1 MATNEVTPAEYR
13 YYTVD
18 LLTNNVI
25 AEIPFTG
32 VSYSRALS
40 KAGSFSGDIPMI
52 DATSS
57 FNLYETTMPGKTAL
71 YVLRNGV
78 CVWGG
83 IIWSRSYSPAN
94 KTLTIDGQE
103 FISYLYHRAV
113 WQTLYYGSEGVYCS
127 KYQAGSG
134 TATVL
139 TDVDHGF
146 AIGDRVRVASLN
158 PAINGDH
165 VITATPSLASFS
177 FASAATLALSPS
189 TTGLARTIV
198 DSYEVVRDILGWLSD
213 DFGDNQFINDEIKPA
228 SEIEYSVV
236 NKVMTN
242 GLATLTTSLPHDLIE
257 GQLLQII
264 DVDAAIDGYRIITSI
279 PTSTSFTFQVE
290 GSSAN
295 VASAATSGLSTY
307 NVTSKSIVNN
317 LYYVTNK
324 LALNNIVTITTNAAH
339 NLVPGDEVSLSNVDT
354 NLNGTYTVATT
365 PTANTFT
372 YVKTVANIASTA
384 FPPVSISVTN
394 KILTNNVATLT
405 ANNHGYPPGQT
416 VTVVGV
422 DAVFDGSYAI
432 TAATT
437 NTFSY
442 SKTAANV
449 SSAATSGTASI
460 VGATASYKTAVLVT
474 STNHGLS
481 ATKTI
486 VVDIDDAAYDG
497 VKTVSSTV
505 NATTLKFTL
514 FSTLTAAAE
523 SVYGGTL
530 KWGSRAVAGT
540 YGSYSSNS
548 SIGIDTTVDLSGKY
562 LGATQQVFRGSEL
575 KYFGEILEDFAKNI
589 DGFEYRIDCDFSN
602 DEFTRTFR
610 FVPFIPPPQKINV
623 VNKQLTSNIA
633 TLTTEGA
640 HGLEPN
646 EEVVIADVGLNFN
659 GTYVVISAP
668 TSNTFTYQSYGNNVP
683 STACLGSIGSVHPL
697 SVLGADQYVFEYP
710 GNILDFKVD
719 ENAEDSATRMWVSGN
734 NEGLDGE
741 ASQPYAAATS
751 TDMLANGWPVLDLI
765 DEKNDVQTTIAGESA
780 LYDYAKEFLD
790 EARPPEATF
799 TIDVNGSI
807 NPVVGDYLPG
817 DWCSII
823 IDDEFVRLRLG
834 SDLEPRGDIIV
845 RKIVGYKVSV
855 PETPTFPEKVTL
867 ELISEW
873 KEDRKNA

>member
-236 NKVMTN
+236 SKVMTN

-307 NVTSKSIVNN
+307 NVTAKAIVNN
-317 LYYVTNK
+317 LYSVTNK
-324 LALNNIVTITTNAAH
+324 LASNNIVTLTTNVAH
-339 NLVPGDEVSLSNVDT
+339 NLVPGDEVSIALVDS
-354 NLNGTYTVATT
+354 NLNGTYTVLAT
-365 PTANTFT
+365 PAANTFT
-372 YVKTVANIASTA
+372 YAKTVTNIAST
-384 FPPVSISVTN
+384 VVT
-394 KILTNNVATLT
+394 
-405 ANNHGYPPGQT
+405 GGE
-416 VTVVGV
+416 
-422 DAVFDGSYAI
+422 
-432 TAATT
+432 
-437 NTFSY
+437 
-442 SKTAANV
+442 
-449 SSAATSGTASI
+449 
-460 VGATASYKTAVLVT
+460 ASYKTAVLVT

-481 ATKTI
+481 ARKTI

-505 NATTLKFTL
+505 DATTLKFTL
-514 FSTLTAAAE
+514 FSTLTAATE

-659 GTYVVISAP
+659 GTYVVLSAP

-734 NEGLDGE
+734 NDGLDGE

-765 DEKNDVQTTIAGESA
+765 DEKNDVQTSIAGESA

>member
-1 MATNEVTPAEYR
+1 MATNEITPAEYR

-134 TATVL
+134 TAPVL

-307 NVTSKSIVNN
+307 NVTAKAIVNN
-317 LYYVTNK
+317 LYSVTNK
-324 LALNNIVTITTNAAH
+324 LASNNIVTLTTNVAH
-339 NLVPGDEVSLSNVDT
+339 NLVPGDEVSIAKVDS
-354 NLNGTYTVATT
+354 NLNGTYTVLTT
-365 PTANTFT
+365 PAANTFT
-372 YVKTVANIASTA
+372 YAKTVTNIAST
-384 FPPVSISVTN
+384 VVT
-394 KILTNNVATLT
+394 
-405 ANNHGYPPGQT
+405 GGE
-416 VTVVGV
+416 
-422 DAVFDGSYAI
+422 
-432 TAATT
+432 
-437 NTFSY
+437 
-442 SKTAANV
+442 
-449 SSAATSGTASI
+449 
-460 VGATASYKTAVLVT
+460 ASYKTAVLVT

-481 ATKTI
+481 ARKTI

-514 FSTLTAAAE
+514 FSTLTAATE

-640 HGLEPN
+640 HGLEAN

-734 NEGLDGE
+734 NDGLDGE

-765 DEKNDVQTTIAGESA
+765 DEKNDVQTTIAGEAA

>member
-1 MATNEVTPAEYR
+1 MATNEVTPADYR

-134 TATVL
+134 TATVF
-139 TDVDHGF
+139 TDVEHGF

-177 FASAATLALSPS
+177 FASAASLALSPS
-189 TTGLARTIV
+189 STGLARTIV
-198 DSYEVVRDILGWLSD
+198 DSYEVVRDILGWLAD

-228 SEIEYSVV
+228 SEIEYSIV
-236 NKVMTN
+236 NKAMTS

-257 GQLLQII
+257 GQLLEII

-307 NVTSKSIVNN
+307 NVTAKAIVNN
-317 LYYVTNK
+317 LYSVTNK
-324 LALNNIVTITTNAAH
+324 LASNNIVTLTTNVAH
-339 NLVPGDEVSLSNVDT
+339 NLVPGDEVSIAQVDS
-354 NLNGTYTVATT
+354 NLNGTYTVLTT
-365 PTANTFT
+365 PAANTFT
-372 YVKTVANIASTA
+372 YAKTVTNIAST
-384 FPPVSISVTN
+384 VVT
-394 KILTNNVATLT
+394 
-405 ANNHGYPPGQT
+405 GGE
-416 VTVVGV
+416 
-422 DAVFDGSYAI
+422 
-432 TAATT
+432 
-437 NTFSY
+437 
-442 SKTAANV
+442 
-449 SSAATSGTASI
+449 
-460 VGATASYKTAVLVT
+460 ASYKTAVLVT

-481 ATKTI
+481 AGKTI
-486 VVDIDDAAYDG
+486 VVEIDDAAYDG
-497 VKTVSSTV
+497 VKTVSSIV
-505 NATTLKFTL
+505 DATTLKFTL
-514 FSTLTAAAE
+514 FSTLTAATE
-523 SVYGGTL
+523 SVFGGTL

-589 DGFEYRIDCDFSN
+589 DGFEYRIDCDFFN

-640 HGLEPN
+640 HGLEVN

-659 GTYVVISAP
+659 GTYVVLSAP

-734 NEGLDGE
+734 NDGLDGE

-765 DEKNDVQTTIAGESA
+765 DEKNDVQTSIAGEAA

-799 TIDVNGSI
+799 TIEVNGSI

-855 PETPTFPEKVTL
+855 PDTPTFPEKVSL

>member
-1 MATNEVTPAEYR
+1 MATNEVTPADYR

-134 TATVL
+134 TATVF

-146 AIGDRVRVASLN
+146 AVGDKVRVASLN

-165 VITATPSLASFS
+165 TITATPSLASFS

-189 TTGLARTIV
+189 STGLARTIV

-228 SEIEYSVV
+228 SEIEYSIV
-236 NKVMTN
+236 NKSMTS

-257 GQLLQII
+257 GQLLEII

-290 GSSAN
+290 GSSA
-295 VASAATSGLSTY
+295 SISSTATSGLSTY
-307 NVTSKSIVNN
+307 NVTAKAIVNN
-317 LYYVTNK
+317 LYSVTNK
-324 LALNNIVTITTNAAH
+324 LASNNVVTLTTNVAH
-339 NLVPGDEVSLSNVDT
+339 NLVPGDEVSIANVDS
-354 NLNGTYTVATT
+354 NLNGTYTVLTT
-365 PTANTFT
+365 PAANTFT
-372 YVKTVANIASTA
+372 YAKTVTNIAST
-384 FPPVSISVTN
+384 VVT
-394 KILTNNVATLT
+394 
-405 ANNHGYPPGQT
+405 GGE
-416 VTVVGV
+416 
-422 DAVFDGSYAI
+422 
-432 TAATT
+432 
-437 NTFSY
+437 
-442 SKTAANV
+442 
-449 SSAATSGTASI
+449 
-460 VGATASYKTAVLVT
+460 ASYKTAVLVT

-481 ATKTI
+481 AGKTI
-486 VVDIDDAAYDG
+486 VVEIDDATYDG
-497 VKTVSSTV
+497 VKTVSSIV
-505 NATTLKFTL
+505 DATTLKFTL
-514 FSTLTAAAE
+514 FSTLTAATE
-523 SVYGGTL
+523 SVFGGTL

-589 DGFEYRIDCDFSN
+589 DGFEYRIDCDFFN

-633 TLTTEGA
+633 TLTTEVA
-640 HGLEPN
+640 HGLEVN
-646 EEVVIADVGLNFN
+646 EEIVIADVGLNFN
-659 GTYVVISAP
+659 GTYVVLSTP

-751 TDMLANGWPVLDLI
+751 TDMLATGWPVLDLI

-799 TIDVNGSI
+799 TIEVNGSI

-845 RKIVGYKVSV
+845 RKIIGYKVSV
-855 PETPTFPEKVTL
+855 PDTPTFPEKVSL

>member
-139 TDVDHGF
+139 TDVEHGF

-189 TTGLARTIV
+189 STGLARTIV

-307 NVTSKSIVNN
+307 NVTAKAIVNN
-317 LYYVTNK
+317 LYSVTNK
-324 LALNNIVTITTNAAH
+324 LASNNIVTLTTNVAH
-339 NLVPGDEVSLSNVDT
+339 NLVPGDEVSIALVDS
-354 NLNGTYTVATT
+354 NLNGTYTVLAT
-365 PTANTFT
+365 PAANTFT
-372 YVKTVANIASTA
+372 YAKTVTNIAST
-384 FPPVSISVTN
+384 VVT
-394 KILTNNVATLT
+394 
-405 ANNHGYPPGQT
+405 GGE
-416 VTVVGV
+416 
-422 DAVFDGSYAI
+422 
-432 TAATT
+432 
-437 NTFSY
+437 
-442 SKTAANV
+442 
-449 SSAATSGTASI
+449 
-460 VGATASYKTAVLVT
+460 ASYKTAVLVT

-481 ATKTI
+481 AGKTI
-486 VVDIDDAAYDG
+486 VVEIDDAAYDG

-505 NATTLKFTL
+505 DATTLKFTL
-514 FSTLTAAAE
+514 FSTLTAATE

-640 HGLEPN
+640 HGLEVN

-659 GTYVVISAP
+659 GTYVVLSAP

-734 NEGLDGE
+734 NDGLDGE

-765 DEKNDVQTTIAGESA
+765 DEKNDVQTTIAGEAA

-799 TIDVNGSI
+799 TIEVNGSI

-855 PETPTFPEKVTL
+855 PDTPTFPEKVSL

>member
-1 MATNEVTPAEYR
+1 MATNEVTPADYR

-32 VSYSRALS
+32 VSYERALS
-40 KAGSFSGDIPMI
+40 KAGSFSGTIPMI

-127 KYQAGSG
+127 KYQAASG
-134 TATVL
+134 TATVF

-146 AIGDRVRVASLN
+146 AVGDKVRVASLN

-165 VITATPSLASFS
+165 TITAIPSLASFS

-189 TTGLARTIV
+189 STGLARTIV
-198 DSYEVVRDILGWLSD
+198 DSYEVVRDILGWLAD

-228 SEIEYSVV
+228 SEIEYSIV
-236 NKVMTN
+236 NKAMTS

-257 GQLLQII
+257 GQLLEIV

-307 NVTSKSIVNN
+307 NVTAKAIVNN
-317 LYYVTNK
+317 LYSVTNK
-324 LALNNIVTITTNAAH
+324 LASNNIVTLTTNVAH
-339 NLVPGDEVSLSNVDT
+339 NLVPGDEVSIAKVDS
-354 NLNGTYTVATT
+354 NLNGTYTVLTT
-365 PTANTFT
+365 PAANTFT
-372 YVKTVANIASTA
+372 YAKTVTNIAST
-384 FPPVSISVTN
+384 VVT
-394 KILTNNVATLT
+394 
-405 ANNHGYPPGQT
+405 GGE
-416 VTVVGV
+416 
-422 DAVFDGSYAI
+422 
-432 TAATT
+432 
-437 NTFSY
+437 
-442 SKTAANV
+442 
-449 SSAATSGTASI
+449 
-460 VGATASYKTAVLVT
+460 ASYKTAVLVT

-481 ATKTI
+481 AGKTI
-486 VVDIDDAAYDG
+486 VVEIDDAAYDG
-497 VKTVSSTV
+497 VKTVSSIV
-505 NATTLKFTL
+505 DATTLKFTL
-514 FSTLTAAAE
+514 FSTLTAATE
-523 SVYGGTL
+523 SVFGGTL

-589 DGFEYRIDCDFSN
+589 DGFEYRIDCDFFN

-640 HGLEPN
+640 HGLEVN

-659 GTYVVISAP
+659 GTYVVLSTP
-668 TSNTFTYQSYGNNVP
+668 TSNTFTYQSYGNNGP

-719 ENAEDSATRMWVSGN
+719 ENAEDSATRMWVTGN
-734 NEGLDGE
+734 NDGLDGE

-765 DEKNDVQTTIAGESA
+765 DEKNDVETTIAGEEA

-855 PETPTFPEKVTL
+855 PDTPTFPEKVSL

>member
-1 MATNEVTPAEYR
+1 MATNEVTPADYR

-134 TATVL
+134 TATVF
-139 TDVDHGF
+139 TDVEHGF

-177 FASAATLALSPS
+177 FASAASLALSPS
-189 TTGLARTIV
+189 STGLARTIV
-198 DSYEVVRDILGWLSD
+198 DSYEVVRDILGWLAD

-228 SEIEYSVV
+228 SEIEYSIV
-236 NKVMTN
+236 NKAMTS

-257 GQLLQII
+257 GQLLEII

-307 NVTSKSIVNN
+307 NVTAKAIVNN
-317 LYYVTNK
+317 LYSVTNK
-324 LALNNIVTITTNAAH
+324 LASNNIVTLTTNAAH
-339 NLVPGDEVSLSNVDT
+339 NLVPGDEVSIANVDS
-354 NLNGTYTVATT
+354 NLNGTYTVLTT
-365 PTANTFT
+365 PAANTFT
-372 YVKTVANIASTA
+372 YAKTVTNIAST
-384 FPPVSISVTN
+384 VVT
-394 KILTNNVATLT
+394 
-405 ANNHGYPPGQT
+405 GGE
-416 VTVVGV
+416 
-422 DAVFDGSYAI
+422 
-432 TAATT
+432 
-437 NTFSY
+437 
-442 SKTAANV
+442 
-449 SSAATSGTASI
+449 
-460 VGATASYKTAVLVT
+460 ASYKTAVLVT

-481 ATKTI
+481 ARKTI

-497 VKTVSSTV
+497 VKTVSSIV
-505 NATTLKFTL
+505 DATTLKFTL
-514 FSTLTAAAE
+514 FSTLTAATE
-523 SVYGGTL
+523 SVFGGTL

-548 SIGIDTTVDLSGKY
+548 SIGIDTTNNLSGKY

-589 DGFEYRIDCDFSN
+589 DGFEYRIDCDFFN

-640 HGLEPN
+640 HGLEVN
-646 EEVVIADVGLNFN
+646 EEIVIADVGLNFN
-659 GTYVVISAP
+659 GTYVVLSTP

-734 NEGLDGE
+734 NDGLDGE

-765 DEKNDVQTTIAGESA
+765 DEKNDVETTIAGEAA

-799 TIDVNGSI
+799 TIEVNGSI

-817 DWCSII
+817 D
-823 IDDEFVRLRLG
+823 FV
-834 SDLEPRGDIIV
+834 
-845 RKIVGYKVSV
+845 
-855 PETPTFPEKVTL
+855 
-867 ELISEW
+867 
-873 KEDRKNA
+873 

>member
-1 MATNEVTPAEYR
+1 MATNEVTPADYR

-134 TATVL
+134 TATVF

-146 AIGDRVRVASLN
+146 AIGDKVRVASLN

-165 VITATPSLASFS
+165 TITAIPSLASFS

-189 TTGLARTIV
+189 STGLARTIV

-228 SEIEYSVV
+228 SEIEYSIV
-236 NKVMTN
+236 NKSMTS

-257 GQLLQII
+257 GQLLEII
-264 DVDAAIDGYRIITSI
+264 DVDPAIDGYRIITSI

-290 GSSAN
+290 GSSA
-295 VASAATSGLSTY
+295 SISSTATSGLSTY
-307 NVTSKSIVNN
+307 NVTAKAIVNN
-317 LYYVTNK
+317 LYSVTNK
-324 LALNNIVTITTNAAH
+324 LASNNIVTLTTNVAH
-339 NLVPGDEVSLSNVDT
+339 NLVPGDEVSIAKVDS
-354 NLNGTYTVATT
+354 NLNGTYTVLTT
-365 PTANTFT
+365 PAANTFT
-372 YVKTVANIASTA
+372 YAKTVTNIASTA
-384 FPPVSISVTN
+384 VT
-394 KILTNNVATLT
+394 
-405 ANNHGYPPGQT
+405 GGE
-416 VTVVGV
+416 
-422 DAVFDGSYAI
+422 
-432 TAATT
+432 
-437 NTFSY
+437 
-442 SKTAANV
+442 
-449 SSAATSGTASI
+449 
-460 VGATASYKTAVLVT
+460 ASYKTAVLVT

-481 ATKTI
+481 AGKTI
-486 VVDIDDAAYDG
+486 VVEIDDATYDG
-497 VKTVSSTV
+497 VKTVSSIV

-514 FSTLTAAAE
+514 FSTLTAATE
-523 SVYGGTL
+523 SVFGGTL

-589 DGFEYRIDCDFSN
+589 DGFEYRIDCDFFN

-640 HGLEPN
+640 HGLEVN
-646 EEVVIADVGLNFN
+646 EEVVVADVGLNFN
-659 GTYVVISAP
+659 GTYVVLSTP

-734 NEGLDGE
+734 NDGLDGE

-765 DEKNDVQTTIAGESA
+765 DEKNDVQTSIAGEAA

-799 TIDVNGSI
+799 TIEVNGSI

-855 PETPTFPEKVTL
+855 PDTPTFPEKVSL

>member
-1 MATNEVTPAEYR
+1 MATNEITPAEYR

-32 VSYSRALS
+32 VSYERALS
-40 KAGSFSGDIPMI
+40 KAGSFSGTIPMI
-52 DATSS
+52 EATSS
-57 FNLYETTMPGKTAL
+57 LNLYETTMPGKTAL

-83 IIWSRSYSPAN
+83 IIWSRSYSPSS
-94 KTLTIDGQE
+94 KTLNVDGQE

-113 WQTLYYGSEGVYCS
+113 WQTLYYGSEGVFCS
-127 KYQAGSG
+127 KYQAASG
-134 TATVL
+134 TATVF
-139 TDVDHGF
+139 TDVNHGF
-146 AIGDRVRVASLN
+146 LVGDKVRVASLN

-165 VITATPSLASFS
+165 AITATPSLASFS
-177 FASAATLALSPS
+177 FATAATLALSPS
-189 TTGLARTIV
+189 STGLARTIV
-198 DSYEVVRDILGWLSD
+198 DSYEVARDILGWLSD

-257 GQLLQII
+257 GQLLEII
-264 DVDAAIDGYRIITSI
+264 DVDAAIDGYRTISSI
-279 PTSTSFTFQVE
+279 STSTSFTFQVE

-295 VASAATSGLSTY
+295 VASAATSGLNTY
-307 NVTSKSIVNN
+307 NVTSKAIVNN
-317 LYYVTNK
+317 LYSVTNK
-324 LALNNIVTITTNAAH
+324 LASNNIVTLTTNVAH
-339 NLVPGDEVSLSNVDT
+339 NLVPGDEVSIATVDS
-354 NLNGTYTVATT
+354 NLNGTYTVLTT
-365 PTANTFT
+365 PASNTFT
-372 YVKTVANIASTA
+372 YAKTVDNIAST
-384 FPPVSISVTN
+384 VVT
-394 KILTNNVATLT
+394 
-405 ANNHGYPPGQT
+405 GGE
-416 VTVVGV
+416 
-422 DAVFDGSYAI
+422 
-432 TAATT
+432 
-437 NTFSY
+437 
-442 SKTAANV
+442 
-449 SSAATSGTASI
+449 
-460 VGATASYKTAVLVT
+460 ASYKTAVLVT

-481 ATKTI
+481 ARKTI
-486 VVDIDDAAYDG
+486 VVEIDDAAYDG

-505 NATTLKFTL
+505 DATTLKFTL
-514 FSTLTAAAE
+514 FSTLTAATE
-523 SVYGGTL
+523 SVFGGTL

-548 SIGIDTTVDLSGKY
+548 NVGIDTTNNLSGKY
-562 LGATQQVFRGSEL
+562 LGATQQVFRGSDL
-575 KYFGEILEDFAKNI
+575 RYFGEILEDFSKSI
-589 DGFEYRIDCDFSN
+589 DGFEYRIDCDFAN

-640 HGLEPN
+640 HGLEAN
-646 EEVVIADVGLNFN
+646 EEIVVSDVGLNFN
-659 GTYVVISAP
+659 GTVTVISAP
-668 TSNTFTYQSYGNNVP
+668 TANTFTYQSYGNNVP

-734 NEGLDGE
+734 NDGLDGE

-751 TDMLANGWPVLDLI
+751 TDMLAGGWPVLDLI
-765 DEKNDVQTTIAGESA
+765 EEKNDVQTAIAGEEA
-780 LYDYAKEFLD
+780 LYEYAKDFLD

-799 TIDVNGSI
+799 SIDVNGSI

-855 PETPTFPEKVTL
+855 PDTPTFPEKVTL

-873 KEDRKNA
+873 KEDGKNA

>member
-1 MATNEVTPAEYR
+1 MATNEVTPADYR

-134 TATVL
+134 TATVF

-146 AIGDRVRVASLN
+146 AIGDKVRVASLN

-165 VITATPSLASFS
+165 TITATPSLASFS

-189 TTGLARTIV
+189 STGLARTIV

-228 SEIEYSVV
+228 SEIEYSIV
-236 NKVMTN
+236 NKAMTS

-257 GQLLQII
+257 GQLLEII

-307 NVTSKSIVNN
+307 NVTAKAIVNN
-317 LYYVTNK
+317 LYSVTNK
-324 LALNNIVTITTNAAH
+324 LASNNIVTLTTNAAH
-339 NLVPGDEVSLSNVDT
+339 NLVPGDEVSIAKVDS
-354 NLNGTYTVATT
+354 NLNGTYTVLTT
-365 PTANTFT
+365 PAANTFT
-372 YVKTVANIASTA
+372 YAKTVTNIAST
-384 FPPVSISVTN
+384 VVT
-394 KILTNNVATLT
+394 
-405 ANNHGYPPGQT
+405 GGE
-416 VTVVGV
+416 
-422 DAVFDGSYAI
+422 
-432 TAATT
+432 
-437 NTFSY
+437 
-442 SKTAANV
+442 
-449 SSAATSGTASI
+449 
-460 VGATASYKTAVLVT
+460 ASYKTAVLVT

-481 ATKTI
+481 ARKTI

-497 VKTVSSTV
+497 VKTVSSIV
-505 NATTLKFTL
+505 DATTLKFTL
-514 FSTLTAAAE
+514 FSTLTAATE
-523 SVYGGTL
+523 SVFGGTL

-548 SIGIDTTVDLSGKY
+548 SIGIDTTNNLSGKY

-589 DGFEYRIDCDFSN
+589 DGFEYRIDCDFTN

-640 HGLEPN
+640 HGLEVN
-646 EEVVIADVGLNFN
+646 EEIVIADVGLNFN
-659 GTYVVISAP
+659 GTYVVLSTP

-734 NEGLDGE
+734 NDGLDGE

-751 TDMLANGWPVLDLI
+751 TDMLAGGWPVLDLI
-765 DEKNDVQTTIAGESA
+765 EEKNDVQTSIAGEAA

-799 TIDVNGSI
+799 TIEVNGSI

-855 PETPTFPEKVTL
+855 PDTPTFPEKVSL

>member
-25 AEIPFTG
+25 AEIPFTS
-32 VSYSRALS
+32 VSYERALS
-40 KAGSFSGDIPMI
+40 KAGSFSGTIPMI
-52 DATSS
+52 EATASY
-57 FNLYETTMPGKTAL
+57 NLYETTMPGKTAL

-83 IIWSRSYSPAN
+83 IIWSRSYSPSS
-94 KTLTIDGQE
+94 KTLNVDGQE

-113 WQTLYYGSEGVYCS
+113 WQTLYYGSEGVFCS
-127 KYQAGSG
+127 KYQAASG
-134 TATVL
+134 TATVF
-139 TDVDHGF
+139 TDVNHGF
-146 AIGDRVRVASLN
+146 LVGDKVRVASLN

-189 TTGLARTIV
+189 STGLARTIV
-198 DSYEVVRDILGWLSD
+198 DSYEVARDILGWLSD
-213 DFGDNQFINDEIKPA
+213 DFGDNKFVNDEIRPA
-228 SEIEYSVV
+228 SQIEYSVV

-257 GQLLQII
+257 GQLLEII
-264 DVDAAIDGYRIITSI
+264 DVDAAIDGYRTISSI

-295 VASAATSGLSTY
+295 VASAATSGLNTY
-307 NVTSKSIVNN
+307 NVTSKAIVNN
-317 LYYVTNK
+317 LYSVTNK
-324 LALNNIVTITTNAAH
+324 LASNNIVTLTTNVAH
-339 NLVPGDEVSLSNVDT
+339 NLVPGDEVSIATVDS
-354 NLNGTYTVATT
+354 NLNGTYTVLTT
-365 PTANTFT
+365 PASNTFT
-372 YVKTVANIASTA
+372 YAKTVDNIAST
-384 FPPVSISVTN
+384 VVT
-394 KILTNNVATLT
+394 
-405 ANNHGYPPGQT
+405 GGE
-416 VTVVGV
+416 
-422 DAVFDGSYAI
+422 
-432 TAATT
+432 
-437 NTFSY
+437 
-442 SKTAANV
+442 
-449 SSAATSGTASI
+449 
-460 VGATASYKTAVLVT
+460 ASYKTAVLVT

-481 ATKTI
+481 AGKTI
-486 VVDIDDAAYDG
+486 VVEIDDAAYDG

-505 NATTLKFTL
+505 DATTLKFTL
-514 FSTLTAAAE
+514 FSTLTAATE
-523 SVYGGTL
+523 SVFGGTL

-548 SIGIDTTVDLSGKY
+548 SVGIDVTADLSGKY
-562 LGATQQVFRGSEL
+562 LGATQQVFRGSDL
-575 KYFGEILEDFAKNI
+575 RYFGEILEDFSKSI
-589 DGFEYRIDCDFSN
+589 DGFEYRIDCDFAN

-640 HGLEPN
+640 HGLEAN
-646 EEVVIADVGLNFN
+646 EEIVVSDVGLNFN
-659 GTYVVISAP
+659 GTVTVISAP
-668 TSNTFTYQSYGNNVP
+668 TANTFTYQSYGNNVP

-734 NEGLDGE
+734 NDGLDGE

-751 TDMLANGWPVLDLI
+751 TDMLAGGWPVLDLI
-765 DEKNDVQTTIAGESA
+765 EEKNDVQTAIAGEEA
-780 LYDYAKEFLD
+780 LYEYAKDFLD

-799 TIDVNGSI
+799 SIDVNGSI

-855 PETPTFPEKVTL
+855 PDTPTFPEKVTL

-873 KEDRKNA
+873 KEDGKNA

>member
-189 TTGLARTIV
+189 STGLARTIV

-236 NKVMTN
+236 SKVMTN

-307 NVTSKSIVNN
+307 NVTAKAIVNN
-317 LYYVTNK
+317 LYSVTNK
-324 LALNNIVTITTNAAH
+324 LASNNIVTLTTNVAH
-339 NLVPGDEVSLSNVDT
+339 NLVPGDEVSIALVDS
-354 NLNGTYTVATT
+354 NLNGTYTVLTT
-365 PTANTFT
+365 PAANTFT
-372 YVKTVANIASTA
+372 YAKTVTNIAST
-384 FPPVSISVTN
+384 VVT
-394 KILTNNVATLT
+394 
-405 ANNHGYPPGQT
+405 GGE
-416 VTVVGV
+416 
-422 DAVFDGSYAI
+422 
-432 TAATT
+432 
-437 NTFSY
+437 
-442 SKTAANV
+442 
-449 SSAATSGTASI
+449 
-460 VGATASYKTAVLVT
+460 ASYKTAVLVT

-481 ATKTI
+481 ARKTI

-505 NATTLKFTL
+505 DATTLKFTL
-514 FSTLTAAAE
+514 FSTLTAATE

-659 GTYVVISAP
+659 GTYVVLSAP

-734 NEGLDGE
+734 NDGLDGE

-765 DEKNDVQTTIAGESA
+765 DEKNDVQTTIAGEAA

-799 TIDVNGSI
+799 TIEVNGSI

-855 PETPTFPEKVTL
+855 PDTPTFPEKVSL

>member
-189 TTGLARTIV
+189 STGLARTIV

-236 NKVMTN
+236 NKTMTN

-307 NVTSKSIVNN
+307 NVTAKAIVNN
-317 LYYVTNK
+317 LYSVTNK
-324 LALNNIVTITTNAAH
+324 LASNNIVTLTTNVAH
-339 NLVPGDEVSLSNVDT
+339 NLVPGDEVSIALVDS
-354 NLNGTYTVATT
+354 NLNGTYTVLAT
-365 PTANTFT
+365 PAANTFT
-372 YVKTVANIASTA
+372 YAKTVTNIAST
-384 FPPVSISVTN
+384 VVT
-394 KILTNNVATLT
+394 
-405 ANNHGYPPGQT
+405 GGE
-416 VTVVGV
+416 
-422 DAVFDGSYAI
+422 
-432 TAATT
+432 
-437 NTFSY
+437 
-442 SKTAANV
+442 
-449 SSAATSGTASI
+449 
-460 VGATASYKTAVLVT
+460 ASYKTAVLVT

-481 ATKTI
+481 ARKTI

-505 NATTLKFTL
+505 DATTLKFTL
-514 FSTLTAAAE
+514 FSTLTAATE

-659 GTYVVISAP
+659 GTYVVLSAP

-734 NEGLDGE
+734 NDGLDGE

-765 DEKNDVQTTIAGESA
+765 DEKNDVQTTIAGEAA

-799 TIDVNGSI
+799 TIEVNGSI

-855 PETPTFPEKVTL
+855 PDTPTFPEKVSL

>member
-83 IIWSRSYSPAN
+83 IIWSRSYSPAS

-236 NKVMTN
+236 NKTMTN

-307 NVTSKSIVNN
+307 NVTAKAIVNN
-317 LYYVTNK
+317 LYSVTNK
-324 LALNNIVTITTNAAH
+324 LASNNIVTLTTNVAH
-339 NLVPGDEVSLSNVDT
+339 NLVPGDEVSIALVDS
-354 NLNGTYTVATT
+354 NLNGTYTVLAT
-365 PTANTFT
+365 PAANTFT
-372 YVKTVANIASTA
+372 YAKTVTNIAST
-384 FPPVSISVTN
+384 VVT
-394 KILTNNVATLT
+394 
-405 ANNHGYPPGQT
+405 GGE
-416 VTVVGV
+416 
-422 DAVFDGSYAI
+422 
-432 TAATT
+432 
-437 NTFSY
+437 
-442 SKTAANV
+442 
-449 SSAATSGTASI
+449 
-460 VGATASYKTAVLVT
+460 ASYKTAVLVT

-481 ATKTI
+481 ARKTI

-505 NATTLKFTL
+505 DATTLKFTL
-514 FSTLTAAAE
+514 FSTLTAATE

-659 GTYVVISAP
+659 GTYVVLSAP

-734 NEGLDGE
+734 NDGLDGE

-765 DEKNDVQTTIAGESA
+765 DEKNDVQTTIAGEAA

-799 TIDVNGSI
+799 TIEVNGSI

-855 PETPTFPEKVTL
+855 PDTPTFPEKVSL

>member
-1 MATNEVTPAEYR
+1 MATNEVTPADYR

-127 KYQAGSG
+127 KYQAASG

-146 AIGDRVRVASLN
+146 AIGDKVRVASLN

-165 VITATPSLASFS
+165 TITAIPSLASFS

-189 TTGLARTIV
+189 STGLARTIV

-228 SEIEYSVV
+228 SEIEYSIV
-236 NKVMTN
+236 NKVMTS

-257 GQLLQII
+257 GQLLEIV

-290 GSSAN
+290 GSSAS
-295 VASAATSGLSTY
+295 VASTATSGLSTY
-307 NVTSKSIVNN
+307 SVTAKAIVNN
-317 LYYVTNK
+317 LYSVTNK
-324 LALNNIVTITTNAAH
+324 LASNNIVTLTTNVAH
-339 NLVPGDEVSLSNVDT
+339 NLVPGDEVSIALVDS
-354 NLNGTYTVATT
+354 NLNGTYTVLTT
-365 PTANTFT
+365 PAANTFT
-372 YVKTVANIASTA
+372 YAKTVANIASTA
-384 FPPVSISVTN
+384 VT
-394 KILTNNVATLT
+394 
-405 ANNHGYPPGQT
+405 GGE
-416 VTVVGV
+416 
-422 DAVFDGSYAI
+422 
-432 TAATT
+432 
-437 NTFSY
+437 
-442 SKTAANV
+442 
-449 SSAATSGTASI
+449 
-460 VGATASYKTAVLVT
+460 ASYKTAVLVT
-474 STNHGLS
+474 SINHGLS
-481 ATKTI
+481 AGKTI
-486 VVDIDDAAYDG
+486 VVEIDDAAYDG
-497 VKTVSSTV
+497 VKTVSSIV

-514 FSTLTAAAE
+514 FSTLTAATE
-523 SVYGGTL
+523 SVFGGTL

-589 DGFEYRIDCDFSN
+589 DGFEYRIDCDFAN

-633 TLTTEGA
+633 TLTTQGA
-640 HGLEPN
+640 HGLEVN
-646 EEVVIADVGLNFN
+646 EEIVIADVGLNFN
-659 GTYVVISAP
+659 GTYVVLSTP
-668 TSNTFTYQSYGNNVP
+668 TSNTFTYKSYGNNVP

-751 TDMLANGWPVLDLI
+751 TDMLATGWPVLDLI

-799 TIDVNGSI
+799 TIEVNGSI

-845 RKIVGYKVSV
+845 RKIIGYKVSV
-855 PETPTFPEKVTL
+855 PDTPTFPEKVSL

>member
-307 NVTSKSIVNN
+307 NVTAKAIVNN
-317 LYYVTNK
+317 LYSVTNK
-324 LALNNIVTITTNAAH
+324 LASNNIVTLTTNVAH
-339 NLVPGDEVSLSNVDT
+339 NLVPGDEVSIAKVDS
-354 NLNGTYTVATT
+354 NLNGTYTVLTT
-365 PTANTFT
+365 PAANTFT
-372 YVKTVANIASTA
+372 YAKTVTNIAST
-384 FPPVSISVTN
+384 VVT
-394 KILTNNVATLT
+394 
-405 ANNHGYPPGQT
+405 GGE
-416 VTVVGV
+416 
-422 DAVFDGSYAI
+422 
-432 TAATT
+432 
-437 NTFSY
+437 
-442 SKTAANV
+442 
-449 SSAATSGTASI
+449 
-460 VGATASYKTAVLVT
+460 ASYKTAVLVT

-481 ATKTI
+481 ARKTI

-514 FSTLTAAAE
+514 FSTLTAATE

-640 HGLEPN
+640 HGLEAN

-659 GTYVVISAP
+659 GTYVVLSAP

-734 NEGLDGE
+734 NDGLDGE

-765 DEKNDVQTTIAGESA
+765 DEKNDVQTTIAGEAA

-799 TIDVNGSI
+799 TIEVNGSI

>member
-1 MATNEVTPAEYR
+1 MATNEVTPADYR

-134 TATVL
+134 TATVF

-146 AIGDRVRVASLN
+146 AIGNKVRVASLN

-165 VITATPSLASFS
+165 TITATPSLASFS

-189 TTGLARTIV
+189 STGLARTIV

-228 SEIEYSVV
+228 SEIEYSIV
-236 NKVMTN
+236 NKSMTS

-257 GQLLQII
+257 GQLLEII

-290 GSSAN
+290 GSSAS

-307 NVTSKSIVNN
+307 NVTAKAIVNN
-317 LYYVTNK
+317 LYSVTNK
-324 LALNNIVTITTNAAH
+324 LASNNIVTLTTNVAH
-339 NLVPGDEVSLSNVDT
+339 NLVPGDEVSIAKVDS
-354 NLNGTYTVATT
+354 NLNGTYTVLTT
-365 PTANTFT
+365 PAANTFT
-372 YVKTVANIASTA
+372 YAKTVTNIAST
-384 FPPVSISVTN
+384 VVT
-394 KILTNNVATLT
+394 
-405 ANNHGYPPGQT
+405 GGE
-416 VTVVGV
+416 
-422 DAVFDGSYAI
+422 
-432 TAATT
+432 
-437 NTFSY
+437 
-442 SKTAANV
+442 
-449 SSAATSGTASI
+449 
-460 VGATASYKTAVLVT
+460 ASYKTAVLVT

-481 ATKTI
+481 ARKTI
-486 VVDIDDAAYDG
+486 VVEIDDAAYDG
-497 VKTVSSTV
+497 VKIVSSIV
-505 NATTLKFTL
+505 DATTLKFTL
-514 FSTLTAAAE
+514 FSTLTAATE
-523 SVYGGTL
+523 SVFGGTL

-589 DGFEYRIDCDFSN
+589 DGFEYRIDCDFFN

-633 TLTTEGA
+633 TLTTQGA
-640 HGLEPN
+640 HGLEVN
-646 EEVVIADVGLNFN
+646 EEVVVADVGLNFN
-659 GTYVVISAP
+659 GTYVVLSTP
-668 TSNTFTYQSYGNNVP
+668 TSNTFTYKSYGNNVP

-734 NEGLDGE
+734 NDGLDGE

-765 DEKNDVQTTIAGESA
+765 EEKNDVQTSIAGEAA

-799 TIDVNGSI
+799 TIEVNGSI

-855 PETPTFPEKVTL
+855 PDTPTFPEKVSL

>member
-83 IIWSRSYSPAN
+83 IIWSRSYSPAS

-307 NVTSKSIVNN
+307 NVTAKAIVNN
-317 LYYVTNK
+317 LYSVTNK
-324 LALNNIVTITTNAAH
+324 LASNNIVTLTTNVAH
-339 NLVPGDEVSLSNVDT
+339 NLVPGDEVSIAKVDS
-354 NLNGTYTVATT
+354 NLNGTYTVLAT
-365 PTANTFT
+365 PAANTFT
-372 YVKTVANIASTA
+372 YAKTVTNIAST
-384 FPPVSISVTN
+384 VVT
-394 KILTNNVATLT
+394 
-405 ANNHGYPPGQT
+405 GGE
-416 VTVVGV
+416 
-422 DAVFDGSYAI
+422 
-432 TAATT
+432 
-437 NTFSY
+437 
-442 SKTAANV
+442 
-449 SSAATSGTASI
+449 
-460 VGATASYKTAVLVT
+460 ASYKTAVLVT

-481 ATKTI
+481 ARKTI

-505 NATTLKFTL
+505 DATTLKFTL
-514 FSTLTAAAE
+514 FSTLTAATE

-659 GTYVVISAP
+659 GTYVVLSAP

-734 NEGLDGE
+734 NDGLDGE

-765 DEKNDVQTTIAGESA
+765 DEKNDVQTTIAGEAA

-799 TIDVNGSI
+799 TIEVNGSI

-855 PETPTFPEKVTL
+855 PDTPTFPEKVSL

>member
-1 MATNEVTPAEYR
+1 MATNEITPAEYR

-257 GQLLQII
+257 GQLLEII

-290 GSSAN
+290 GSSAS

-317 LYYVTNK
+317 LYSVTNK
-324 LALNNIVTITTNAAH
+324 LASNNIVTLTTNAAH
-339 NLVPGDEVSLSNVDT
+339 NLVPGDEVSIAKVDS
-354 NLNGTYTVATT
+354 NLNGTYTVLTT
-365 PTANTFT
+365 PAANTFT
-372 YVKTVANIASTA
+372 YAKTVTNIAST
-384 FPPVSISVTN
+384 VVT
-394 KILTNNVATLT
+394 
-405 ANNHGYPPGQT
+405 GGE
-416 VTVVGV
+416 
-422 DAVFDGSYAI
+422 
-432 TAATT
+432 
-437 NTFSY
+437 
-442 SKTAANV
+442 
-449 SSAATSGTASI
+449 
-460 VGATASYKTAVLVT
+460 ASYKTAVLVT

-481 ATKTI
+481 ARKTI

-505 NATTLKFTL
+505 DATTLKFTL

-623 VNKQLTSNIA
+623 INKQLTSNIA

-640 HGLEPN
+640 HGLEAN

-659 GTYVVISAP
+659 GTYVVLSAP

-734 NEGLDGE
+734 NDGLDGE

-765 DEKNDVQTTIAGESA
+765 DEKNDVQTSIAGEAA

-799 TIDVNGSI
+799 TIEVNGSI

>member
-146 AIGDRVRVASLN
+146 VIGDRVRVASLN

-177 FASAATLALSPS
+177 FASAASLALSPS

-257 GQLLQII
+257 GQLLQIV

-317 LYYVTNK
+317 LYSVTNK
-324 LALNNIVTITTNAAH
+324 LASNNIVTLTTNVAH
-339 NLVPGDEVSLSNVDT
+339 NLVPGDEVSIALVDS
-354 NLNGTYTVATT
+354 NLNGTYTVLAT
-365 PTANTFT
+365 PAANTFT
-372 YVKTVANIASTA
+372 YAKTVTNIAST
-384 FPPVSISVTN
+384 VVT
-394 KILTNNVATLT
+394 
-405 ANNHGYPPGQT
+405 GGE
-416 VTVVGV
+416 
-422 DAVFDGSYAI
+422 
-432 TAATT
+432 
-437 NTFSY
+437 
-442 SKTAANV
+442 
-449 SSAATSGTASI
+449 
-460 VGATASYKTAVLVT
+460 ASYKTAVLVT

-481 ATKTI
+481 ARKTI

-505 NATTLKFTL
+505 DATTLKFTL

-548 SIGIDTTVDLSGKY
+548 SIGIDATVDLSGKY

-640 HGLEPN
+640 HGLEVN

-659 GTYVVISAP
+659 GTYVVLSAP

-719 ENAEDSATRMWVSGN
+719 ENAEDTATRMWVSGN
-734 NEGLDGE
+734 NDGLDGE

-765 DEKNDVQTTIAGESA
+765 DEKNDVQTSIAGEAA

-799 TIDVNGSI
+799 TIEVNGSI

-855 PETPTFPEKVTL
+855 PDTPTFPEKVSL

>member
-83 IIWSRSYSPAN
+83 IIWSRSYSPAS

-189 TTGLARTIV
+189 STGLARTIV

-236 NKVMTN
+236 NKTMTN

-307 NVTSKSIVNN
+307 NVTAKAIVNN
-317 LYYVTNK
+317 LYSVTNK
-324 LALNNIVTITTNAAH
+324 LASNNIVTLTTNVAH
-339 NLVPGDEVSLSNVDT
+339 NLVPGDEVSIALVDS
-354 NLNGTYTVATT
+354 NLNGTYTVLAT
-365 PTANTFT
+365 PAANTFT
-372 YVKTVANIASTA
+372 YAKTVTNIAST
-384 FPPVSISVTN
+384 VVT
-394 KILTNNVATLT
+394 
-405 ANNHGYPPGQT
+405 GGE
-416 VTVVGV
+416 
-422 DAVFDGSYAI
+422 
-432 TAATT
+432 
-437 NTFSY
+437 
-442 SKTAANV
+442 
-449 SSAATSGTASI
+449 
-460 VGATASYKTAVLVT
+460 ASYKTAVLVT

-481 ATKTI
+481 ARKTI

-497 VKTVSSTV
+497 VKTVSSIV
-505 NATTLKFTL
+505 DATTLKFTL
-514 FSTLTAAAE
+514 FSTLTAATE

-659 GTYVVISAP
+659 GTYVVLSAP

-734 NEGLDGE
+734 NDGLDGE

-765 DEKNDVQTTIAGESA
+765 DEKNDVQTTIAGEAA

-799 TIDVNGSI
+799 TIEVNGSI

-855 PETPTFPEKVTL
+855 PDTPTFPEKVSL

>member
-1 MATNEVTPAEYR
+1 MATNEVTPADYR

-32 VSYSRALS
+32 VSYERALS
-40 KAGSFSGDIPMI
+40 KAGSFSGTIPMI

-127 KYQAGSG
+127 KYQAASG
-134 TATVL
+134 TATVF

-146 AIGDRVRVASLN
+146 AVGDKVRVASLN

-165 VITATPSLASFS
+165 TITAIPSLASFS

-189 TTGLARTIV
+189 STGLARTIV
-198 DSYEVVRDILGWLSD
+198 DSYEVVRDILGWLAD

-228 SEIEYSVV
+228 SEIEYSIV
-236 NKVMTN
+236 NKAMTS

-257 GQLLQII
+257 GQLLEIV

-307 NVTSKSIVNN
+307 NVTAKAIVNN
-317 LYYVTNK
+317 LYSVTNK
-324 LALNNIVTITTNAAH
+324 LASNNIVTLTTNVAH
-339 NLVPGDEVSLSNVDT
+339 NLVPGDEVSIAKVDS
-354 NLNGTYTVATT
+354 NLNGTYTVLTT
-365 PTANTFT
+365 PAANTFT
-372 YVKTVANIASTA
+372 YAKTVTNIAST
-384 FPPVSISVTN
+384 VVT
-394 KILTNNVATLT
+394 
-405 ANNHGYPPGQT
+405 GGE
-416 VTVVGV
+416 
-422 DAVFDGSYAI
+422 
-432 TAATT
+432 
-437 NTFSY
+437 
-442 SKTAANV
+442 
-449 SSAATSGTASI
+449 
-460 VGATASYKTAVLVT
+460 ASYKTAVLVT

-481 ATKTI
+481 AGKTI
-486 VVDIDDAAYDG
+486 VVEIDDAAYDG
-497 VKTVSSTV
+497 VKTVSSIV
-505 NATTLKFTL
+505 DATTLKFTL
-514 FSTLTAAAE
+514 FSTLTAATE
-523 SVYGGTL
+523 SVFGGTL

-589 DGFEYRIDCDFSN
+589 DGFEYRIDCDFFN

-640 HGLEPN
+640 HGLEVN

-659 GTYVVISAP
+659 GTYVVLSTP

-719 ENAEDSATRMWVSGN
+719 ENAEDSATRMWVTGN
-734 NEGLDGE
+734 NDGLDGE

-765 DEKNDVQTTIAGESA
+765 DEKNDVETTIAGEEA

-855 PETPTFPEKVTL
+855 PDTPTFPEKVSL

>member
-1 MATNEVTPAEYR
+1 
-13 YYTVD
+13 
-18 LLTNNVI
+18 
-25 AEIPFTG
+25 
-32 VSYSRALS
+32 
-40 KAGSFSGDIPMI
+40 
-52 DATSS
+52 
-57 FNLYETTMPGKTAL
+57 
-71 YVLRNGV
+71 
-78 CVWGG
+78 
-83 IIWSRSYSPAN
+83 
-94 KTLTIDGQE
+94 
-103 FISYLYHRAV
+103 
-113 WQTLYYGSEGVYCS
+113 
-127 KYQAGSG
+127 
-134 TATVL
+134 
-139 TDVDHGF
+139 
-146 AIGDRVRVASLN
+146 
-158 PAINGDH
+158 
-165 VITATPSLASFS
+165 
-177 FASAATLALSPS
+177 
-189 TTGLARTIV
+189 
-198 DSYEVVRDILGWLSD
+198 
-213 DFGDNQFINDEIKPA
+213 
-228 SEIEYSVV
+228 
-236 NKVMTN
+236 MTN

-317 LYYVTNK
+317 LYSVTNK
-324 LALNNIVTITTNAAH
+324 LASNNIVTLTTNAAH
-339 NLVPGDEVSLSNVDT
+339 NLVPGDEVSIAKVDS
-354 NLNGTYTVATT
+354 NLNGTYTVLTT
-365 PTANTFT
+365 PAANTFT
-372 YVKTVANIASTA
+372 YAKTVTNIAST
-384 FPPVSISVTN
+384 VVT
-394 KILTNNVATLT
+394 
-405 ANNHGYPPGQT
+405 GGE
-416 VTVVGV
+416 
-422 DAVFDGSYAI
+422 
-432 TAATT
+432 
-437 NTFSY
+437 
-442 SKTAANV
+442 
-449 SSAATSGTASI
+449 
-460 VGATASYKTAVLVT
+460 ASYKTAVLVT

-481 ATKTI
+481 ARKTI

-505 NATTLKFTL
+505 DATTLKFTL

-640 HGLEPN
+640 HGLEVN

-734 NEGLDGE
+734 NDGLDGE

-765 DEKNDVQTTIAGESA
+765 DEKNDVQTSIAGESA

-799 TIDVNGSI
+799 TIEVNGSI

-855 PETPTFPEKVTL
+855 PETPTFPEKVSL

>member
-40 KAGSFSGDIPMI
+40 KAGSFSGTIPMI
-52 DATSS
+52 EATSS
-57 FNLYETTMPGKTAL
+57 YNLYETTMPGKTAL

-83 IIWSRSYSPAN
+83 IIWSRSYSPTS

-127 KYQAGSG
+127 KYQAASG
-134 TATVL
+134 TATVF
-139 TDVDHGF
+139 TDVNHGF
-146 AIGDRVRVASLN
+146 SVGDRVRVASLN

-165 VITATPSLASFS
+165 VITAIPSLASFS

-189 TTGLARTIV
+189 STGLARTVV
-198 DSYEVVRDILGWLSD
+198 DSYEVARDILGWLSD

-228 SEIEYSVV
+228 SEIEYSIV
-236 NKVMTN
+236 NKSMTS

-257 GQLLQII
+257 GQLLEII
-264 DVDAAIDGYRIITSI
+264 DVDAAIDGYRIISSI

-290 GSSAN
+290 GSSAS
-295 VASAATSGLSTY
+295 VASAATSGLNTY
-307 NVTSKSIVNN
+307 SVTAKAIVNN
-317 LYYVTNK
+317 LYSVTNK
-324 LALNNIVTITTNAAH
+324 LASNNIVTLTTNVAH
-339 NLVPGDEVSLSNVDT
+339 NLVPGDEVSIAKVDS
-354 NLNGTYTVATT
+354 NLNGTYTVLST
-365 PTANTFT
+365 PASNTLT
-372 YVKTVANIASTA
+372 YAKTVDNIAST
-384 FPPVSISVTN
+384 VVT
-394 KILTNNVATLT
+394 
-405 ANNHGYPPGQT
+405 GGE
-416 VTVVGV
+416 
-422 DAVFDGSYAI
+422 
-432 TAATT
+432 
-437 NTFSY
+437 
-442 SKTAANV
+442 
-449 SSAATSGTASI
+449 
-460 VGATASYKTAVLVT
+460 ASYKTAVLVT

-481 ATKTI
+481 AGKTI
-486 VVDIDDAAYDG
+486 VVEIDDAAYDG
-497 VKTVSSTV
+497 VKTVSSIV
-505 NATTLKFTL
+505 DATTLKFTL
-514 FSTLTAAAE
+514 FSTLTAATE
-523 SVYGGTL
+523 SVFGGTL

-548 SIGIDTTVDLSGKY
+548 SVGIDVTADLSGKY
-562 LGATQQVFRGSEL
+562 LGATQQVFRGSDL
-575 KYFGEILEDFAKNI
+575 RYFGEILEDFAKNI
-589 DGFEYRIDCDFSN
+589 DGFEYRIDCDFTN

-633 TLTTEGA
+633 TLTTDGA
-640 HGLEPN
+640 HGLEVN
-646 EEVVIADVGLNFN
+646 EEVVVADVGLNFN
-659 GTYVVISAP
+659 GTVTVLSTP
-668 TSNTFTYQSYGNNVP
+668 TANTFTYQSYGNNVP

-734 NEGLDGE
+734 NDGLDGE

-751 TDMLANGWPVLDLI
+751 TDMLAGGWPVLDLI
-765 DEKNDVQTTIAGESA
+765 DEKNDVQTAVAGEAA
-780 LYDYAKEFLD
+780 LYEYAKEFLD

-845 RKIVGYKVSV
+845 RKIIGYKVSV
-855 PETPTFPEKVTL
+855 PDTPTFPEKVSL

>member
-1 MATNEVTPAEYR
+1 MATNEVTPADYR

-134 TATVL
+134 TATVF
-139 TDVDHGF
+139 TDVEHGF

-165 VITATPSLASFS
+165 VITAIPSLASFS
-177 FASAATLALSPS
+177 FASAASLALSPS
-189 TTGLARTIV
+189 STGLARTIV
-198 DSYEVVRDILGWLSD
+198 DSYEVVRDILGWLAD

-228 SEIEYSVV
+228 SEIEYSII
-236 NKVMTN
+236 NKVMTS

-257 GQLLQII
+257 GQLLEII

-290 GSSAN
+290 GSSAS

-307 NVTSKSIVNN
+307 NVTAKAIVNN
-317 LYYVTNK
+317 LYSVTNK
-324 LALNNIVTITTNAAH
+324 LASNNIVTLTTNVAH
-339 NLVPGDEVSLSNVDT
+339 NLVPGDEVSIAQVDS
-354 NLNGTYTVATT
+354 NLNGTYTVLTT
-365 PTANTFT
+365 PAANTFT
-372 YVKTVANIASTA
+372 YAKTVTNIAST
-384 FPPVSISVTN
+384 VVT
-394 KILTNNVATLT
+394 
-405 ANNHGYPPGQT
+405 GGE
-416 VTVVGV
+416 
-422 DAVFDGSYAI
+422 
-432 TAATT
+432 
-437 NTFSY
+437 
-442 SKTAANV
+442 
-449 SSAATSGTASI
+449 
-460 VGATASYKTAVLVT
+460 ASYKTAVLVT

-481 ATKTI
+481 AGKTI
-486 VVDIDDAAYDG
+486 VVEIDDAAYDG

-505 NATTLKFTL
+505 DATTLKFTL
-514 FSTLTAAAE
+514 FSTLTAATE
-523 SVYGGTL
+523 SVFGGTL

-548 SIGIDTTVDLSGKY
+548 SIGIDTTNNLSGKY

-589 DGFEYRIDCDFSN
+589 DGFEYRIDCDFFN

-640 HGLEPN
+640 HGLEVN
-646 EEVVIADVGLNFN
+646 EEIVIADVGLNFN
-659 GTYVVISAP
+659 GTYVVLSTP

-734 NEGLDGE
+734 NDGLDGE

-765 DEKNDVQTTIAGESA
+765 DEKNDVQTSIAGEAA

-799 TIDVNGSI
+799 TIEVNGSI

-855 PETPTFPEKVTL
+855 PDTPTFPEKVSL

>member
-32 VSYSRALS
+32 VSYERALS
-40 KAGSFSGDIPMI
+40 KAGSFSGTIPMI
-52 DATSS
+52 EATSS

-83 IIWSRSYSPAN
+83 IIWSRSYSPTN

-127 KYQAGSG
+127 KYQAASG
-134 TATVL
+134 TATVF
-139 TDVDHGF
+139 TDVNHEF
-146 AIGDRVRVASLN
+146 LVGDKVRVASLN

-165 VITATPSLASFS
+165 IITATPSLASFS

-189 TTGLARTIV
+189 STGLARTVV
-198 DSYEVVRDILGWLSD
+198 DSYEVARDILGWLSD

-228 SEIEYSVV
+228 SEIEYSIV
-236 NKVMTN
+236 NKAMTS

-257 GQLLQII
+257 GQLLEII

-290 GSSAN
+290 GSSAS
-295 VASAATSGLSTY
+295 VASTATPGLNTY
-307 NVTSKSIVNN
+307 NVTAKAIVNN
-317 LYYVTNK
+317 LYSVTNK
-324 LALNNIVTITTNAAH
+324 LASNNIVTLTTNAAH
-339 NLVPGDEVSLSNVDT
+339 NLVPGDEVSIATVDS
-354 NLNGTYTVATT
+354 NLNGTHTVLTVPSST
-365 PTANTFT
+365 TFT
-372 YVKTVANIASTA
+372 YAKTVDNIAST
-384 FPPVSISVTN
+384 VVT
-394 KILTNNVATLT
+394 
-405 ANNHGYPPGQT
+405 GGE
-416 VTVVGV
+416 
-422 DAVFDGSYAI
+422 
-432 TAATT
+432 
-437 NTFSY
+437 
-442 SKTAANV
+442 
-449 SSAATSGTASI
+449 
-460 VGATASYKTAVLVT
+460 ASYKTAVLVT

-481 ATKTI
+481 ARKTI
-486 VVDIDDAAYDG
+486 VVEIEDAAYDG
-497 VKTVSSTV
+497 VKTVSSIV
-505 NATTLKFTL
+505 NDTTLKFTL
-514 FSTLTAAAE
+514 FSTLTAATE
-523 SVYGGTL
+523 SVFGGTL

-548 SIGIDTTVDLSGKY
+548 SVGIDVTADLSGKY
-562 LGATQQVFRGSEL
+562 LGATQQVFRGSDL
-575 KYFGEILEDFAKNI
+575 RYFGEILEDFAKNI
-589 DGFEYRIDCDFSN
+589 DGFEYRIDCDFTN

-633 TLTTEGA
+633 TLTTDGV
-640 HGLEPN
+640 HGLEVN

-659 GTYVVISAP
+659 GTFTVLSTP
-668 TSNTFTYQSYGNNVP
+668 TANTFTYQSYGNNVP

-734 NEGLDGE
+734 NDGLDGE

-751 TDMLANGWPVLDLI
+751 TDMLASGWPVLDLI
-765 DEKNDVQTTIAGESA
+765 DEKNDVETAVAGESA
-780 LYDYAKEFLD
+780 LYEYAKEFLD

-845 RKIVGYKVSV
+845 RKIIGYKVSV
-855 PETPTFPEKVTL
+855 PDTPTFPEKVSL

>member
-290 GSSAN
+290 GSSAS

-317 LYYVTNK
+317 LYSVTNK
-324 LALNNIVTITTNAAH
+324 LASNNIVTLTTNAAH
-339 NLVPGDEVSLSNVDT
+339 NLVPGDEVSIAKVDS
-354 NLNGTYTVATT
+354 NLNGTYTVLTT
-365 PTANTFT
+365 PAANTFT
-372 YVKTVANIASTA
+372 YAKTVTNIAST
-384 FPPVSISVTN
+384 VVT
-394 KILTNNVATLT
+394 
-405 ANNHGYPPGQT
+405 GGE
-416 VTVVGV
+416 
-422 DAVFDGSYAI
+422 
-432 TAATT
+432 
-437 NTFSY
+437 
-442 SKTAANV
+442 
-449 SSAATSGTASI
+449 
-460 VGATASYKTAVLVT
+460 ASYKTAVLVT

-481 ATKTI
+481 ARKTI

-505 NATTLKFTL
+505 DATTLKFTL

-640 HGLEPN
+640 HGLEVN

-659 GTYVVISAP
+659 GTYVVLSAP

-734 NEGLDGE
+734 NDGLDGE

-765 DEKNDVQTTIAGESA
+765 DEKNDVQTSIAGESA

-799 TIDVNGSI
+799 TIEVNGSI

>member
-257 GQLLQII
+257 GQLLEII

-290 GSSAN
+290 GSSAS

-317 LYYVTNK
+317 LYSVTNK
-324 LALNNIVTITTNAAH
+324 LASNNIVTLTTNAAH
-339 NLVPGDEVSLSNVDT
+339 NLVPGDEVSIAKVDS
-354 NLNGTYTVATT
+354 NLNGTYTVLTT
-365 PTANTFT
+365 PAANTFT
-372 YVKTVANIASTA
+372 YAKTVTNIAST
-384 FPPVSISVTN
+384 VVT
-394 KILTNNVATLT
+394 
-405 ANNHGYPPGQT
+405 GGE
-416 VTVVGV
+416 
-422 DAVFDGSYAI
+422 
-432 TAATT
+432 
-437 NTFSY
+437 
-442 SKTAANV
+442 
-449 SSAATSGTASI
+449 
-460 VGATASYKTAVLVT
+460 ASYKTAVLVT

-481 ATKTI
+481 ARKTI

-505 NATTLKFTL
+505 DATTLKFTL

-659 GTYVVISAP
+659 GTYVVLSAP

-734 NEGLDGE
+734 NDGLDGE

-765 DEKNDVQTTIAGESA
+765 DEKNDVQTSIAGESA

-799 TIDVNGSI
+799 TIEVNGSI